1 MSAPKWF
8 KLIQDNYIY
17 IYHGNDMTDGEYVLI
32 PNWPDQMRDSMSS
45 TFNSTNALSR
55 SAPVWSYAYSGPR
68 TVDLTVDLHRDM
80 LQLCNLNISNLQID
94 DFNEDYVD
102 VLIRKLQSV
111 SVPKYESSTKSVQPP
126 QVAVRFGNEIFIK
139 GIVTGSINVSYS
151 KPVLDNGKY
160 AVVSLNFSITETDP
174 YDAAT
179 IKEQGS
185 FRGIT
190 SSWLKGPYK

>member
-32 PNWPDQMRDSMSS
+32 PNWPDQMRDSMTS

-55 SAPVWSYAYSGPR
+55 SAPVWSYANSGPR
-68 TVDLTVDLHRDM
+68 TVDLTIDLHRDM
-80 LQLCNLNISNLQID
+80 LQLCNLNISNLEID

-102 VLIRKLQSV
+102 ALIRKLQSI
-111 SVPKYESSTKSVQPP
+111 SVPKYEATTKSVQPP

-160 AVVSLNFSITETDP
+160 AVVSINFSVTETDP

-179 IKEQGS
+179 IKQQGS

-190 SSWLKGPYK
+190 KTWLKGPYK